1 MAYQSTREYQ
11 GRLMMPKIIDTPEI
25 KRERL
30 ERALATICVNANKHI
45 DYNRGIEVF
54 FKDMEWVLECQK

>member
-1 MAYQSTREYQ
+1 
-11 GRLMMPKIIDTPEI
+11 MPKIIDTPEI